1 MQYSALCV
9 LLVLCPEVRLDLKP
23 GLPHGL
29 ETIANMVITDH
40 SPLSGFDT
48 DCHLG
53 KLMRFIKEIQGHMRL
68 RASGD
73 RHEIRQQ
80 YLPLLWQKLVK
91 ELQVHG
97 KDSISNVIEL
107 MDSYYLTKD
116 DWDAVFE
123 LGVGPMEAEHVKI
136 DTQTKTAF
144 TRLYNQASHPLP
156 YMKASQIVA
165 PKKKDKE
172 KPDIED
178 ALEESDSGAS
188 SGDEQVVLDDE
199 EPLDLKKDKY
209 IAAPKKRAAKSKK
222 GTSKEKRKGKVK
234 DESGMSGED
243 DQESEEDIKPKKGAV
258 AKSKARGRP
267 KK

>member
-1 MQYSALCV
+1 MVNTEHS
-9 LLVLCPEVRLDLKP
+9 LLFV
-23 GLPHGL
+23 
-29 ETIANMVITDH
+29 
-40 SPLSGFDT
+40 FDT

-53 KLMRFIKEIQGHMRL
+53 KLVRFIKEIQGHMRL

-91 ELQVHG
+91 ELQSHG
-97 KDSISNVIEL
+97 KDSINDVIEL

-116 DWDAVFE
+116 DWDAVLE

-188 SGDEQVVLDDE
+188 SGEDQVVLDDE

-209 IAAPKKRAAKSKK
+209 IAAPKKKAAKTKK
-222 GTSKEKRKGKVK
+222 GTSKGKGKVK

-243 DQESEEDIKPKKGAV
+243 DQKSEEDVKAKKGAG